1 MPLVDL
7 ELTGFGGDLVFNP
20 NGDLAILQDLPLI
33 QQQILLTLMT
43 SPGGDV
49 FNIEFGVGVG
59 LYVGRVSSDFEGL
72 DTYIQN
78 ELKVIPEITN
88 VAVTFNQSNSTMY
101 CLIEFTYVETNQTGQ
116 VVIPLVTP

>member
-1 MPLVDL
+1 MPLIDL
-7 ELTGFGGDLVFNP
+7 ELTGFGGDLSFTSD
-20 NGDLAILQDLPLI
+20 GDLAILQALPLI

-43 SPGGDV
+43 SPGNDI
-49 FNIEFGVGVG
+49 FNLEFGVGVG
-59 LYVGRVSSDFEGL
+59 LYVGRVVSDFEGL

-88 VAVTFNQSNSTMY
+88 VTVTLNQSSSTMY
-101 CLIEFTYVETNQTGQ
+101 CVIGFTYIENNQTGQ